1 MDEKRYAELKLGER
15 GAIISIIAYIFL
27 SGLKIYVGNYTNSA
41 ALKADGMNNATDI
54 IASIA
59 ILIGLRYSRKP
70 ADANHPYGH
79 WKAETVASM
88 VASFIMMVVGIQVL
102 YEAVTSITNDGEV
115 VPDLLSA
122 WTGILSAVIMFGVY
136 AYNHRLSKKINS
148 QAIEAAAKDNL
159 SDALVSVGAVVGIIG
174 SQFNLPWLDPFTA
187 AVVGVIICKT
197 AWDIFRDT
205 TLNLT
210 DGFDRKQLEQYRQ
223 TVKTVPNVKK
233 VKKIKARR
241 YGSNIVVDVIILV
254 DEHLNIKHGHDIAT
268 DVEHILMDDHQVYN
282 VHVHVEPNI
291 KTEKPSKEE

>member
-1 MDEKRYAELKLGER
+1 
-15 GAIISIIAYIFL
+15 
-27 SGLKIYVGNYTNSA
+27 
-41 ALKADGMNNATDI
+41 MNNATDI

-102 YEAVTSITNDGEV
+102 FEAIMSITNDEKV

-122 WTGILSAVIMFGVY
+122 WTGIFSAVIMFGVY

-148 QAIEAAAKDNL
+148 QAVEAAAKDNL

-187 AVVGVIICKT
+187 AVVGLIICKT
-197 AWDIFRDT
+197 AWDIFHDT

-210 DGFDRKQLEQYRQ
+210 DGFDRKQLEQYTK
-223 TVKTVPNVKK
+223 TVKTVPNVKQVKK
-233 VKKIKARR
+233 VKARK

-268 DVEHILMDDHQVYN
+268 DVEHILMDEHHVYN
-282 VHVHVEPNI
+282 VHVHVEPDI
-291 KTEKPSKEE
+291 STDKSSKE